1 MNRIPPPPK
10 PEPRKKMAIGDP
22 VIGIS
27 RMSDFRV
34 EGTFDGTFKADVN
47 GQERTLFWVKD
58 AAGDRYRFFPRE
70 VRTRQP

>member
-1 MNRIPPPPK
+1 
-10 PEPRKKMAIGDP
+10 MAIGDP

-34 EGTFDGTFKADVN
+34 VGTFDGTIKVEVDPGVD
-47 GQERTLFWVKD
+47 RTMFWVKD
-58 AAGDRYRFFPRE
+58 EDGDRWKFFPRE

>member
-22 VIGIS
+22 VVAITAS
-27 RMSDFRV
+27 KFRV